1 MSGKKARNEVVI
13 GAVVVVILA
22 VVYFGVSFLKG
33 VNIFSTQTRYY
44 AIYDEIGGLDV
55 SSPVIINGFKIG
67 IVKSIEL
74 ESNGSGRL
82 VVEVVLNNAD
92 VAVPKD
98 SQLKIYDSDFFGG
111 KAIQIV
117 MGDSSVMASSRD
129 TLIATV
135 EKGLAETLKNEIDP
149 IKQKSTQIFQSVD
162 SVLATLQ
169 RTLNN
174 SGAEGLPSL
183 FSSLQRTMNNLE
195 ATSANLNTLI
205 ANNGGRVS
213 EIISNA
219 QSLTNTLKA
228 NNDRIDQAIK
238 NITQFTDTLSRI
250 RLTTTLYK
258 VDQAMGHF
266 ESVMTK
272 VNSGQGT
279 LGKLVNNDS
288 LHNELVN
295 ATHSLDL
302 LLDDMRNHPKNYVGF
317 SMFGRRD
324 TEKFSKTELE
334 DMRKIIDQMIQE
346 KGGK

>member
-13 GAVVVVILA
+13 GAIVIVILA
-22 VVYFGVSFLKG
+22 LVYFGVSFLKG

-44 AIYDEIGGLDV
+44 AIYDEIGGLEV

-98 SQLKIYDSDFFGG
+98 SKLKIYDSDLFGG

-117 MGDSSVMASSRD
+117 MGDSSVIASSND
-129 TLIATV
+129 TLDAFL
-135 EKGLAETLKNEIDP
+135 EKGFAETLKSEIDP
-149 IKQKSTQIFQSVD
+149 IKKKSAEIFQGVD
-162 SVLATLQ
+162 SVLSSLQ

-195 ATSANLNTLI
+195 STSANLNVLI
-205 ANNGGRVS
+205 ANNSGRVS
-213 EIISNA
+213 EIIGNA
-219 QSLTNTLKA
+219 QALTNTLKA
-228 NNDRIDQAIK
+228 NNERIDQAIK

-266 ESVMTK
+266 EEVMNK

-288 LHNELVN
+288 LHHELVN

-302 LLDDMRNHPKNYVGF
+302 LLDDMRNHPKSYVGF
-317 SMFGRRD
+317 SLFGKRD
-324 TEKFSKTELE
+324 SDKFSKSELE
-334 DMRKIIDQMIQE
+334 DMKKIIDQMIQE
-346 KGGK
+346 KSGK

>member
-13 GAVVVVILA
+13 GAVVIVILA
-22 VVYFGVSFLKG
+22 LVYFGVSFLKG

-44 AIYDEIGGLDV
+44 AIYEEIGGLEV

-82 VVEVVLNNAD
+82 VVEIVLNDAD

-98 SQLKIYDSDFFGG
+98 SELKIYDSDFFGG

-117 MGDSSVMASSRD
+117 LGDSSVMAGTKD
-129 TLIATV
+129 TLIASI
-135 EKGLAETLKNEIDP
+135 EKGFAETLKNEIDP
-149 IKQKSTQIFQSVD
+149 IKQKSAEIFNGVD
-162 SVLATLQ
+162 SVLTSLQ

-195 ATSANLNTLI
+195 STSLNLNELVTS
-205 ANNGGRVS
+205 NGGRVS

-219 QSLTNTLKA
+219 QALTNTLKA
-228 NNDRIDQAIK
+228 NNAKIDQAIK
-238 NITQFTDTLSRI
+238 NISQFTDTLSRI
-250 RLTTTLYK
+250 RLTTTLFK

-266 ESVMTK
+266 EEVMTK

-288 LHNELVN
+288 LHHELVN

-302 LLDDMRNHPKNYVGF
+302 LLDDMRNHPKSYVGF
-317 SMFGRRD
+317 SLFGRRD
-324 TEKFSKTELE
+324 ADKFSKSELE
-334 DMRKIIDQMIQE
+334 DMKKIIDQMIQE

>member
-13 GAVVVVILA
+13 GAVVIVILA
-22 VVYFGVSFLKG
+22 LVYFGVSFLKG

-44 AIYDEIGGLDV
+44 AVYDEIGGLEV

-92 VAVPKD
+92 VSVPKD
-98 SQLKIYDSDFFGG
+98 SELKIYDSDFFGG

-117 MGDSSVMASSRD
+117 LGDSSVMANTKD
-129 TLIATV
+129 TLVAVI
-135 EKGLAETLKNEIDP
+135 EKGLGETLKNEIDP
-149 IKQKSTQIFQSVD
+149 IKQKSAEIFQHVD
-162 SVLATLQ
+162 SVLTSLQ
-169 RTLNN
+169 RTLNS
-174 SGAEGLPSL
+174 SGAEGLPNL

-195 ATSANLNTLI
+195 STSANLNLLI
-205 ANNGGRVS
+205 VNNGGKVS

-219 QSLTNTLKA
+219 QTLTNTLKA
-228 NNDRIDQAIK
+228 NNERIDQAIK

-266 ESVMTK
+266 EEVMAK
-272 VNSGQGT
+272 VNSGQGS

-288 LHNELVN
+288 LHNELVS

-302 LLDDMRNHPKNYVGF
+302 LLDDMRNHPKSYVGF
-317 SMFGRRD
+317 SLFGRRD
-324 TEKFSKTELE
+324 ADKFSKSELE
-334 DMRKIIDQMIQE
+334 DMKKIIDQMIQE
-346 KGGK
+346 KSGK

>member
-13 GAVVVVILA
+13 GAVVIVILA

-117 MGDSSVMASSRD
+117 MGDSSVMANSRD

-195 ATSANLNTLI
+195 ATSANLNVLI

>member
-13 GAVVVVILA
+13 GAVIIVILA
-22 VVYFGVSFLKG
+22 LVYFGVSFLKG

-44 AIYDEIGGLDV
+44 AIYDEIGGLEV

-82 VVEVVLNNAD
+82 VVEVVLNDAD
-92 VAVPKD
+92 VSVPKD

-117 MGDSSVMASSRD
+117 MGDSSVLASTKD
-129 TLIATV
+129 TLIATI
-135 EKGLAETLKNEIDP
+135 EKGFAETLKSEIDP
-149 IKQKSTQIFQSVD
+149 IKQKSAEIFQEVD
-162 SVLATLQ
+162 SVLTSLQ
-169 RTLNN
+169 RTLDN
-174 SGAEGLPSL
+174 SGAEGLPAL
-183 FSSLQRTMNNLE
+183 FGSLQRTMSNLE
-195 ATSANLNTLI
+195 STSGNLNTLI
-205 ANNGGRVS
+205 ADNGGRIS

-219 QSLTNTLKA
+219 QSLTNTLKQ
-228 NNDRIDQAIK
+228 NNERINLAIK

-266 ESVMTK
+266 EEVMTK

-288 LHNELVN
+288 LHLELVN

-302 LLDDMRNHPKNYVGF
+302 LLDDMRNHPKSYVGF
-317 SMFGRRD
+317 SLFGRRD
-324 TEKFSKTELE
+324 ADKFSKSELE
-334 DMRKIIDQMIQE
+334 DMKKIIDQMIQE
-346 KGGK
+346 KSGK

>member
-13 GAVVVVILA
+13 GAVVIVILA
-22 VVYFGVSFLKG
+22 LVYFGVSFLKG

-44 AIYDEIGGLDV
+44 AIYEEIGGLEV

-92 VAVPKD
+92 VSVPKD
-98 SQLKIYDSDFFGG
+98 SELKIYDSDFFGG

-117 MGDSSVMASSRD
+117 LGDSSVMASTKD
-129 TLIATV
+129 TLVAVV
-135 EKGLAETLKNEIDP
+135 EKGLGETLKNEIDP
-149 IKQKSTQIFQSVD
+149 IKQKSAEIFQHVD
-162 SVLATLQ
+162 SVLSSLQ
-169 RTLNN
+169 RTLNS
-174 SGAEGLPSL
+174 SGAEGLPNL

-195 ATSANLNTLI
+195 STSANLNLLI
-205 ANNGGRVS
+205 ANNGGKVS
-213 EIISNA
+213 EIIGNA
-219 QSLTNTLKA
+219 QTLTNTLKA
-228 NNDRIDQAIK
+228 NNDKIDQAIK
-238 NITQFTDTLSRI
+238 NISQFTDTLSRI

-266 ESVMTK
+266 EEVMAK

-288 LHNELVN
+288 LHNELVS

-302 LLDDMRNHPKNYVGF
+302 LLDDMRNHPKSYVGF
-317 SMFGRRD
+317 SLFGRRD
-324 TEKFSKTELE
+324 ADKFSKSELE
-334 DMRKIIDQMIQE
+334 DMKKIIDQMIQE

>member
-13 GAVVVVILA
+13 GAVVIVILA

-33 VNIFSTQTRYY
+33 VNIFSSQTRYY

-117 MGDSSVMASSRD
+117 MGDSSVMANSRD

-195 ATSANLNTLI
+195 ATSANLNVLI

>member
-13 GAVVVVILA
+13 GAVVIVILA
-22 VVYFGVSFLKG
+22 LVYFGVSFLKG

-44 AIYDEIGGLDV
+44 AIYDEIGGLEV
-55 SSPVIINGFKIG
+55 SSPVIINGYKIG
-67 IVKSIEL
+67 IVKTIEL

-82 VVEVVLNNAD
+82 VVEVVLNDAD

-117 MGDSSVMASSRD
+117 LGDSTVMASSKD
-129 TLIATV
+129 TLAAVI
-135 EKGLAETLKNEIDP
+135 EKGLAESLKNQIDP
-149 IKQKSTQIFQSVD
+149 LKQKSTEIFQGVD
-162 SVLATLQ
+162 SVLASLQ

-174 SGAEGLPSL
+174 SGAEGLPTL
-183 FSSLQRTMNNLE
+183 FNSLQRTMNNLE
-195 ATSANLNTLI
+195 STSANLNLLV
-205 ANNGGRVS
+205 ANNGGKVS

-219 QSLTNTLKA
+219 QTLTNTLKA
-228 NNDRIDQAIK
+228 NNEQIDAAIK
-238 NITQFTDTLSRI
+238 NISQFTDTLSRI

-266 ESVMTK
+266 EKVMAK
-272 VNSGQGT
+272 VNSGQGS

-288 LHNELVN
+288 LHHELVN

-317 SMFGRRD
+317 SLFGRRD
-324 TEKFSKTELE
+324 ADKFSKAELE

-346 KGGK
+346 KSGK

>member
-1 MSGKKARNEVVI
+1 
-13 GAVVVVILA
+13 
-22 VVYFGVSFLKG
+22 
-33 VNIFSTQTRYY
+33 
-44 AIYDEIGGLDV
+44 
-55 SSPVIINGFKIG
+55 
-67 IVKSIEL
+67 
-74 ESNGSGRL
+74 
-82 VVEVVLNNAD
+82 VVLNNAD

-117 MGDSSVMASSRD
+117 MGDSSVMANTKD
-129 TLIATV
+129 TLVAV
-135 EKGLAETLKNEIDP
+135 LEKGFAETLKNEIDP
-149 IKQKSTQIFQSVD
+149 IKQKSAQIFQEVD
-162 SVLATLQ
+162 SVLTSLQ

-183 FSSLQRTMNNLE
+183 FSSLQRTMSNLE
-195 ATSANLNTLI
+195 STSANLNVLI
-205 ANNGGRVS
+205 ANNTGRVS
-213 EIISNA
+213 EIIGNA

-266 ESVMTK
+266 EEVMAK

-288 LHNELVN
+288 LHNELVS

-302 LLDDMRNHPKNYVGF
+302 LLDDMRNHPKSYVGF
-317 SMFGRRD
+317 SLFGRRD
-324 TEKFSKTELE
+324 ADKFSKSELE
-334 DMRKIIDQMIQE
+334 DMKKIIDKMIQE

>member
-13 GAVVVVILA
+13 GAVVIVILA
-22 VVYFGVSFLKG
+22 LVYFGVSFLKG

-44 AIYDEIGGLDV
+44 AIYDEIGGLEV

-67 IVKSIEL
+67 IVKNIEL

-82 VVEVVLNNAD
+82 VVEIVLNDAE
-92 VAVPKD
+92 VAIPKD

-117 MGDSSVMASSRD
+117 MGKSSDMASSKD
-129 TLIATV
+129 TLNAVI
-135 EKGLAETLKNEIDP
+135 EKGLAETLKNELDP
-149 IKQKSTQIFQSVD
+149 IKQKSSEIFRGVD
-162 SVLATLQ
+162 SVLSSMQ

-183 FSSLQRTMNNLE
+183 FGSLQRTMNNLE
-195 ATSANLNTLI
+195 STSSNLNELI
-205 ANNGGRVS
+205 SSNGGRVS
-213 EIISNA
+213 EIIGNA
-219 QSLTNTLKA
+219 QTLTNTLKA
-228 NNDRIDQAIK
+228 NNGKIDLAIK
-238 NITQFTDTLSRI
+238 NISQFTDTLSRI
-250 RLTTTLYK
+250 RLTTTLFK

-266 ESVMTK
+266 EEVMTK
-272 VNSGQGT
+272 VNTGQGT
-279 LGKLVNNDS
+279 LGKLVNDDS
-288 LHNELVN
+288 LHTELIS

-302 LLDDMRNHPKNYVGF
+302 LLDDMRNHPKSYVGF
-317 SMFGRRD
+317 SLFGKRD
-324 TEKFSKTELE
+324 KEKFSKSELE

>member
-1 MSGKKARNEVVI
+1 MSGKKTRNEVVI
-13 GAVVVVILA
+13 GAIVIVILA

-33 VNIFSTQTRYY
+33 VNIFSSQKKFY
-44 AIYDEIGGLDV
+44 AIYEEIGGLDV

-82 VVEVVLNNAD
+82 VVEVVLNNTE
-92 VAVPKD
+92 VAIPKD

-117 MGDSSVMASSRD
+117 LGDSSVMANSKD
-129 TLIATV
+129 TLFAV
-135 EKGLAETLKNEIDP
+135 LEKGFAETLKNEIDP
-149 IKQKSTQIFQSVD
+149 IKQKSTQIFQGVD
-162 SVLATLQ
+162 SVLSTLQ

-195 ATSANLNTLI
+195 ATSANLNVLI
-205 ANNGGRVS
+205 ANNSGRVS

-219 QSLTNTLKA
+219 QSLSSTLKA
-228 NNDRIDQAIK
+228 NNERIDQAIK

-266 ESVMTK
+266 EEVMTK

-279 LGKLVNNDS
+279 LGKLVNSDS
-288 LHNELVN
+288 LHHELVT
-295 ATHSLDL
+295 ATHSLDM
-302 LLDDMRNHPKNYVGF
+302 LLDDMRKHPKNYVSF
-317 SMFGRRD
+317 SLMGRRD
-324 TEKFSKTELE
+324 TDKFSKSELE
-334 DMRKIIDQMIQE
+334 DMRKIINQMIIE

>member
-1 MSGKKARNEVVI
+1 M
-13 GAVVVVILA
+13 
-22 VVYFGVSFLKG
+22 
-33 VNIFSTQTRYY
+33 
-44 AIYDEIGGLDV
+44 
-55 SSPVIINGFKIG
+55 
-67 IVKSIEL
+67 
-74 ESNGSGRL
+74 
-82 VVEVVLNNAD
+82 VEVVLNNAD

-117 MGDSSVMASSRD
+117 LGDSSVMANTKD
-129 TLIATV
+129 TLVAV
-135 EKGLAETLKNEIDP
+135 LEKGLAETLKNEIDP
-149 IKQKSTQIFQSVD
+149 IKQKSTEIFQHVD
-162 SVLATLQ
+162 SVLASLQ

-195 ATSANLNTLI
+195 STSANLNGLI
-205 ANNGGRVS
+205 ATNGGRVA
-213 EIISNA
+213 EIIGNA

-228 NNDRIDQAIK
+228 NNERIDQAIK

-266 ESVMTK
+266 EEVMAK
-272 VNSGQGT
+272 VNSGQGS

-288 LHNELVN
+288 LHHELVN

-302 LLDDMRNHPKNYVGF
+302 LLDDMRNHPKSYVGF
-317 SMFGRRD
+317 SLFGRRD
-324 TEKFSKTELE
+324 ADKFSKAELE
-334 DMRKIIDQMIQE
+334 DMKKIIDQMIQE
-346 KGGK
+346 KSGK